1 MGRTHAKNKIGAPRF
16 KPYCPIAR
24 RPSIRNLEDFDI
36 IREQFENLTM
46 PSVSNVQTDN
56 AEETSPTDS

>member
-1 MGRTHAKNKIGAPRF
+1 MGRTQAKNKIGTPRF
-16 KPYCPIAR
+16 KPYCPITR

-56 AEETSPTDS
+56 AEETSLTDS